1 MKKLLSNVAK
11 IYSFSE
17 ISSSF
22 NENTD
27 DLVNV
32 FASTFGS
39 GLLSLSDP
47 SSLIIGEKIIDGL
60 DTFFTIRANDNQ
72 EIRFI
77 DNNGISK
84 ISDELV
90 RYSIVFDELNP
101 LNGSQGN
108 PIKFSGSFRYIP
120 SFSSLKSSNY
130 SSEDILAIYVN
141 GTPLYNSEFTIEDD
155 NGDRKVIL
163 NRIRFGK
170 IFPSPK
176 DKDGRFFKY
185 LIENSGVSKADL
197 NNKLKSSD
205 GYVILEFPF
214 IKTKITDKELVF
226 EVISSTNNRRYYH
239 IPKNFPKYKNGSF
252 YKEDEYTPGLIK
264 INLGDLE
271 LNLQSSDKVRFF
283 FVSKALK
290 RNSSTLVKKY
300 FVGMDNLSLETSI
313 TKEIFI
319 LDERIGEFLKL
330 DESVYSSISDLVV
343 FNFQTGEFDISS
355 SVLPYSN
362 SSVYF
367 GDIAYSPPLKI
378 FRGLDYV
385 NNISIF
391 GHWGFTWKGNIDQ
404 SKNVYIRNIPI
415 VDSASSAY
423 DSQSNLIAL
432 ISSYKIFPQ
441 VNDISQGTLLGTINQ
456 DGSMVF
462 DSQVETPFNRLRD
475 LYLQNTIV
483 KPMVFGFKNMVFT
496 NDGIYSIPIMILSQ
510 GQTLRFY
517 GVEFILKALNPQ
529 NGLLVSPPDISV
541 VVNSGSSQQT
551 IITYTSLGQVFL
563 DGNNVYKNVNFN
575 NPISYTHNDSDA
587 AVIYFRF
594 NISGILLEIY
604 LANFY
609 AFVEDM

>member
-27 DLVNV
+27 DLVDV
-32 FASTFGS
+32 FTSTFGS
-39 GLLSLSDP
+39 GLLSFSDP
-47 SSLIIGEKIIDGL
+47 SSLIIGEKIIDGP
-60 DTFFTIRANDNQ
+60 DTFFTIRVDENQ
-72 EIRFI
+72 EIKFI
-77 DNNGISK
+77 DDNGISK

-101 LNGSQGN
+101 LNGSQSN
-108 PIKFSGSFRYIP
+108 PIEFSGSFRYVP
-120 SFSSLKSSNY
+120 SFNSFRSSNH
-130 SSEDILAIYVN
+130 SLEDILAIYVN

-155 NGDRKVIL
+155 SGVRKLVL
-163 NRIRFGK
+163 NRVRFGK

-176 DKDGRFFKY
+176 DKNGKFFKY
-185 LIENSGVSKADL
+185 LIENNGVSKADL
-197 NNKLKSSD
+197 NNKLKGND
-205 GYVILEFPF
+205 GYVLLEFPF
-214 IKTKITDKELVF
+214 IKTRITDKELVL
-226 EVISSTNNRRYYH
+226 EVTSSTNNKRYYH

-252 YKEDEYTPGLIK
+252 YREDEYSPELLK

-271 LNLQSSDKVRFF
+271 SNLQSGDKVRFF
-283 FVSKALK
+283 FISKALK

-300 FVGMDNLSLETSI
+300 FVGLDNLSPETII
-313 TKEIFI
+313 TKEIFM

-330 DESVYSSISDLVV
+330 DESLYSSLSDLVV

-355 SVLPYSN
+355 SVLPHSN

-391 GHWGFTWKGNIDQ
+391 GHWGATWKGDIDQ

-423 DSQSNLIAL
+423 DSQSSLISL

-441 VNDISQGTLLGTINQ
+441 LNDISQGTLLGTINQ
-456 DGSMVF
+456 DGSIVF
-462 DSQVETPFNRLRD
+462 DSQVKTPFNRLKD
-475 LYLQNTIV
+475 LYLQSTIL
-483 KPMVFGFKNMVFT
+483 KPIVFGFQNMIFNT
-496 NDGIYSIPIMILSQ
+496 DGVYLIPIMVLLQ

-517 GVEFILKALNPQ
+517 GAEFVLRALNSQ
-529 NGLLVSPPDISV
+529 GSLLVTPPDISV
-541 VVNSGSSQQT
+541 IVDTGSSQQT
-551 IITYTSLGQVFL
+551 IITYTSLGQTSVS
-563 DGNNVYKNVNFN
+563 GNNVYKNVNFN
-575 NPISYTHNDSDA
+575 NPISYTHNDSDPG
-587 AVIYFRF
+587 VVYFKF
-594 NISGILLEIY
+594 NISGTILEIY

-609 AFVEDM
+609 AFVENM